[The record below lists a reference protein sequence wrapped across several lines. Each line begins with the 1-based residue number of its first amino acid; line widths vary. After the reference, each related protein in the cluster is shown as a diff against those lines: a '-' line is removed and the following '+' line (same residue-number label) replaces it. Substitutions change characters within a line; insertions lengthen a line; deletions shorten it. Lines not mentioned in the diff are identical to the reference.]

1 MIKIVILNDTRNS
14 NKNKLENDDGF
25 SAYVEV
31 DNNKILFDAGPS
43 EKFIKNAEK
52 LGVDLDLV
60 DTMVLSHG
68 HFDHG
73 DGLKYWDKK
82 VDLVAHP
89 NCILKRWWKDD
100 HSHYSGIQLTKEE
113 LESRYKTHFTKEP
126 YAINQNTYFLGEIK
140 RIYPVILKKW
150 VLEDGQNDEV
160 LDDSG
165 MVINTEKGIIVIAGC
180 SHSGICNIIEQAKR
194 ITENKKVLAV
204 IGGFHLREIDDN
216 TNKVIEYIKN
226 NVEEVVLAHCT
237 SDQVCHKFRQDLDGK
252 VKVSITEVGKEYSF

>member
-14 NKNKLENDDGF
+14 NEDKLENDDGF
-25 SAYVEV
+25 STYIEVE
-31 DNNKILFDAGPS
+31 NNKILLDAGPS

-52 LGVDLDLV
+52 LGVDLNLV

-82 VDLVAHP
+82 VDFIAHP
-89 NCILKRWWKDD
+89 NCTLKRWWKHD

-113 LESRYKTHFTKEP
+113 LENRYKVHFTKEP
-126 YAINQNTYFLGEIK
+126 YAINDNTYFLGEIK
-140 RIYPVILKKW
+140 RIYPVTLKKW
-150 VLEDGQNDEV
+150 VLEDGKNDEV

-165 MVINTEKGIIVIAGC
+165 MVINTKEGIIVIAGC

-194 ITENKKVLAV
+194 VTGNQKVLAV
-204 IGGFHLREIDDN
+204 IGGFHLQEIDDN

-226 NVEEVVLAHCT
+226 NVEEVILAHCT
-237 SDQVCHKFRQDLDGK
+237 SDQVCNKFREDLEGK
-252 VKVSITEVGKEYSF
+252 VKVSITEVGKEYCF